1 MIFLLCY
8 GHLWTDNA
16 CDSMMRFYYI
26 FSMVIGPVNQT
37 ITCMMNLL
45 PIYCLSLISGSTP
58 GSYKNCLLLCKNL
71 LCALIVYTLLLLQ
84 VKIVH
89 SRQHMILLTST
100 WRIHT
105 QTDRLTVLL
114 TVQTKE
120 HTGDIPFTV
129 SKQTAGLNTLTAH
142 SRRQYKHTT
151 GKTLRLFN

>member
-1 MIFLLCY
+1 
-8 GHLWTDNA
+8 
-16 CDSMMRFYYI
+16 MRTYCVHTTFI
-26 FSMVIGPVNQT
+26 AGKDCP
-37 ITCMMNLL
+37 L
-45 PIYCLSLISGSTP
+45 PT
-58 GSYKNCLLLCKNL
+58 
-71 LCALIVYTLLLLQ
+71 T
-84 VKIVH
+84 H
-89 SRQHMILLTST
+89 DILLTST
-100 WRIHT
+100 WRIRT